1 MWSSP
6 LDGSI
11 RMIHRYSIPGMSFGF
26 LSTPIVK
33 HTQQAS
39 NIYLYSH
46 LPGQERHRKESRTK
60 QQCEKRGNGNT
71 MKIHKI
77 TQGSSFSNWTTNSV
91 RSPTYYITLCY
102 IIRFFFVL
110 NIKSSGNR
118 NFLKLKRIK
127 ITNYRL
133 PVFVSVW
140 RLDKYI

>member
-11 RMIHRYSIPGMSFGF
+11 RMIHQYSIPGMSFGF

-102 IIRFFFVL
+102 IIRFFL
-110 NIKSSGNR
+110 YQ
-118 NFLKLKRIK
+118 
-127 ITNYRL
+127 T
-133 PVFVSVW
+133 
-140 RLDKYI
+140 

>member
-1 MWSSP
+1 MWISP

-11 RMIHRYSIPGMSFGF
+11 RMIHQYSIPGMSFG
-26 LSTPIVK
+26 SAPIVE

-46 LPGQERHRKESRTK
+46 LPGQEPHRKESRTK

-102 IIRFFFVL
+102 IIRFL
-110 NIKSSGNR
+110 CIKH
-118 NFLKLKRIK
+118 K
-127 ITNYRL
+127 I
-133 PVFVSVW
+133 VW
-140 RLDKYI
+140 KQKFPEVKKD